1 VWQPKF
7 NISLMKLNVVLSVT
21 VVSLIAG
28 ARFQESDS
36 TTIRLHASTSRAF
49 APLVGRHAKG
59 RQGASFLGVHRQH
72 MSAAARAR
80 AERQEVLY
88 SMRAESQLLH
98 ALQYYG
104 EVAVGT
110 PPQTFTVIFDTGSG
124 HLLVP
129 SAQCESAAC
138 KSHKSFLAKNSN
150 TSMPVGWADEPLKR
164 AEDESDRDTKVI
176 NFASGDCVG
185 QFTRDRV
192 CLGGSKLFCA
202 DADFIEMIEESDDPF
217 KDASW
222 DGVLGLGQ
230 SISDAAEFNI
240 FGVLS
245 QSATPKMSSAI
256 FAVYLG
262 RHVSDD
268 AEITFGSVREERMAS
283 PLTWVDVSEEGYWQ
297 FSFEDFLIDG
307 KPTGL
312 CQKYDKHHCQAVL
325 DTGSSLMM
333 GPKADLDQLL
343 VLLHFGNSTTQNCTP
358 ETFRYPKLGFKIAGK
373 NFEMEPDD
381 YMDRSRDETT
391 PKDMELC
398 WAHLMPIGDTGRG
411 PIVVLG
417 MPFLRTFY
425 TAYNMKD
432 KKIGIAVAKH
442 ERLHDVSLAD
452 AANEPLVAVR
462 PGGEDF
468 AGNTTELS
476 NRPNA
481 TEKNVTSLPTS
492 ASEASKP
499 VAPKDTAKPET
510 ALPMAKNAQRQPVVV
525 QDSAGN
531 ATELSTRRNSTET
544 KTADVSKRT
553 ESSAT
558 KPTALPD
565 SAREASKPV
574 VQKEM
579 PKSETA
585 LPMAKTAQ
593 RQAVAVKAVKPRSVA
608 KKPDAPKAVKAKKYF
623 MAKEKTVKPKVQ
635 SHVPEAVD
643 ALAETVKEAKAE
655 LHRH

>member
-1 VWQPKF
+1 
-7 NISLMKLNVVLSVT
+7 
-21 VVSLIAG
+21 
-28 ARFQESDS
+28 
-36 TTIRLHASTSRAF
+36 
-49 APLVGRHAKG
+49 
-59 RQGASFLGVHRQH
+59 
-72 MSAAARAR
+72 
-80 AERQEVLY
+80 
-88 SMRAESQLLH
+88 
-98 ALQYYG
+98 
-104 EVAVGT
+104 
-110 PPQTFTVIFDTGSG
+110 
-124 HLLVP
+124 
-129 SAQCESAAC
+129 
-138 KSHKSFLAKNSN
+138 
-150 TSMPVGWADEPLKR
+150 MPVGWADEPLKR

-240 FGVLS
+240 FGVLA
-245 QSATPKMSSAI
+245 QSATPKMLSPI

-312 CQKYDKHHCQAVL
+312 CQKYDKHQCQAVL

-343 VLLHFGNSTTQNCTP
+343 VLLHFGNSTQQNSSEKNP
-358 ETFRYPKLGFKIAGK
+358 YPKLGFKIAGK
-373 NFEMEPDD
+373 TFEMEPDD

-432 KKIGIAVAKH
+432 KKIGIAMAKH

-452 AANEPLVAVR
+452 AANEPLIAVR

-481 TEKNVTSLPTS
+481 TETKPTSLP
-492 ASEASKP
+492 
-499 VAPKDTAKPET
+499 AP
-510 ALPMAKNAQRQPVVV
+510 
-525 QDSAGN
+525 AGN
-531 ATELSTRRNSTET
+531 TTELSKLPTET
-544 KTADVSKRT
+544 HPTSMPAAASK
-553 ESSAT
+553 
-558 KPTALPD
+558 
-565 SAREASKPV
+565 ASKPV

-593 RQAVAVKAVKPRSVA
+593 RQSVVAQDLVGNTTEVSKASKLVVQKEMPKPETALPMAKTAQRQSVAVKAVKPKEVVKKVQKSIAVNAEKPLIA
-608 KKPDAPKAVKAKKYF
+608 KQ
-623 MAKEKTVKPKVQ
+623 KTVKPKVH
-635 SHVPEAVD
+635 SRVPEAVD
-643 ALAETVKEAKAE
+643 ALAESVKEVKAE